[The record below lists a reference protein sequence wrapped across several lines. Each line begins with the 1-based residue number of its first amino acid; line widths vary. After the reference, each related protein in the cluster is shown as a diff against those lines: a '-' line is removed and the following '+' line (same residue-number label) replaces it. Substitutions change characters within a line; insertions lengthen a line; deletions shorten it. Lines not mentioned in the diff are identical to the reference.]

1 MKKILLIASLFFYTD
16 IFSQSERQIFEY
28 PNLKSLISTAK
39 KVAILPFNVSIS
51 YEKMPKGMSLEQIKD
66 NEKAESI
73 QMQQE
78 MYTYL
83 VMKSDNYSV
92 SFQEVDRTNYLLKKS
107 GVFENLDNIL
117 SDSLCRILGVDA
129 IIKSNWAYANTG
141 SEAATIASM
150 VLVHVPIMVR
160 GSGRFVMQI
169 NSAKDGETVWRMSK
183 EMREYGL
190 SSANALMERMMLN
203 VGRVFPFQK

>member
-1 MKKILLIASLFFYTD
+1 MKKFLLIASLFIYTD
-16 IFSQSERQIFEY
+16 SFCQSERHIFEY

-129 IIKSNWAYANTG
+129 IIKSNCAYANTG

-169 NSAKDGETVWRMSK
+169 NSSKDGETVWRMSK

-190 SSANALMERMMLN
+190 SSANALMERMMRN

>member
-1 MKKILLIASLFFYTD
+1 MKKLLLIALLFIYTD
-16 IFSQSERQIFEY
+16 IFCQSERQIFEY

-51 YEKMPKGMSLEQIKD
+51 YEKMPKGMSLDQIKD
-66 NEKAESI
+66 NEKVESI
-73 QMQQE
+73 QMQQA

-83 VMKSDNYSV
+83 VIKSDNYSV

-107 GVFENLDNIL
+107 GVFENIDDVL

-129 IIKSNWAYANTG
+129 IIKPSWAYANTG
-141 SEAATIASM
+141 SEAGTIASM
-150 VLVHVPIMVR
+150 VLIGFPTKVR

-190 SSANALMERMMLN
+190 SSANALMERMMRN

>member
-1 MKKILLIASLFFYTD
+1 
-16 IFSQSERQIFEY
+16 
-28 PNLKSLISTAK
+28 
-39 KVAILPFNVSIS
+39 
-51 YEKMPKGMSLEQIKD
+51 
-66 NEKAESI
+66 
-73 QMQQE
+73 
-78 MYTYL
+78 
-83 VMKSDNYSV
+83 MKSDNYSV

-107 GVFENLDNIL
+107 GVFENLDNVL

-129 IIKSNWAYANTG
+129 IIKSSWAYANTG
-141 SEAATIASM
+141 SEAGTIASM

-190 SSANALMERMMLN
+190 SSANALMERMMRN